1 MQRLKPLFMVSL
13 LIFAHELLA
22 QESQWVHPAANGRLA
37 YFRDKNG
44 VIIPDYSFAGYR
56 SGGVALPTVPA
67 QVNIAPTGADDTA
80 AIQQAIDTI
89 SARPLDAIGSRGA
102 VQLAPGVFHCSTA
115 LVIAASGVVL
125 RGAGS
130 GVDRSVTTINL
141 TGGPHVGI
149 VIKGNFVLNTIRP
162 ATNITDVY
170 VPFGAHTVHVA
181 DAMNIHAGD
190 LVQISKPVTAAWIKY
205 VGMDNLERADRDE
218 HWIGAKTLNARR
230 VVTAVN
236 GNAVTFQIALMD
248 SYDSQFLGAELF
260 TVQPVAVSGQVKE
273 AGVENLRIVAPAV
286 GVGFH
291 DAHTIAM
298 EINAAADSWVRNVA
312 MIDTTE
318 GVRMDFNS
326 ERITL
331 TRVNVEQSETVT
343 SSARPFHFAING
355 TQILV
360 DRATGTGD
368 KVTYFATEPRQ
379 QGPVVILNS
388 VFHGDGDL
396 EPHQRW
402 STGLLVDNC
411 AVPTGGIHM
420 VNRGN
425 MGSGHGWAIGW
436 AVVWNSIADNFIIQ
450 QAPGTITWAMGN
462 FGSLQSQGM
471 PNGKGGR
478 VHGDPL
484 PSGSIESQGRP
495 VTPQSLYLS
504 QLAERLGPRAL
515 KNIGYTTA
523 NPVLEWPRDDKAWAI
538 PEPPKPMPADANPV
552 FKVATIKPSVSGRE
566 GMDIG
571 FRDSKFIA
579 MNRNMNRLIFYAY
592 GLHTSQIIGAPAW
605 FATDLYDI
613 EAIPDIEGVPS
624 VRQQNM
630 MLQKLLADRFQLK
643 FHHEQRELPV
653 YVVTVAKDGPK
664 MTKDPGSPDDDI
676 DFSINDLGDL
686 TVRNLT
692 MARFVAWFQGFVTDK
707 PVVDRTKLTD
717 RYDFTLKWAP
727 DDSQFAQFRDSSAQP
742 LPQDDTMPNLTT
754 AFQQQLGLKFES
766 ATTLD
771 DVIVID
777 HIEKPSP
784 LPR

>member
-1 MQRLKPLFMVSL
+1 
-13 LIFAHELLA
+13 
-22 QESQWVHPAANGRLA
+22 
-37 YFRDKNG
+37 
-44 VIIPDYSFAGYR
+44 
-56 SGGVALPTVPA
+56 
-67 QVNIAPTGADDTA
+67 
-80 AIQQAIDTI
+80 
-89 SARPLDAIGSRGA
+89 
-102 VQLAPGVFHCSTA
+102 
-115 LVIAASGVVL
+115 
-125 RGAGS
+125 
-130 GVDRSVTTINL
+130 
-141 TGGPHVGI
+141 
-149 VIKGNFVLNTIRP
+149 
-162 ATNITDVY
+162 
-170 VPFGAHTVHVA
+170 
-181 DAMNIHAGD
+181 
-190 LVQISKPVTAAWIKY
+190 
-205 VGMDNLERADRDE
+205 
-218 HWIGAKTLNARR
+218 
-230 VVTAVN
+230 
-236 GNAVTFQIALMD
+236 
-248 SYDSQFLGAELF
+248 
-260 TVQPVAVSGQVKE
+260 
-273 AGVENLRIVAPAV
+273 
-286 GVGFH
+286 
-291 DAHTIAM
+291 
-298 EINAAADSWVRNVA
+298 
-312 MIDTTE
+312 
-318 GVRMDFNS
+318 
-326 ERITL
+326 
-331 TRVNVEQSETVT
+331 
-343 SSARPFHFAING
+343 
-355 TQILV
+355 
-360 DRATGTGD
+360 
-368 KVTYFATEPRQ
+368 
-379 QGPVVILNS
+379 
-388 VFHGDGDL
+388 
-396 EPHQRW
+396 
-402 STGLLVDNC
+402 
-411 AVPTGGIHM
+411 M